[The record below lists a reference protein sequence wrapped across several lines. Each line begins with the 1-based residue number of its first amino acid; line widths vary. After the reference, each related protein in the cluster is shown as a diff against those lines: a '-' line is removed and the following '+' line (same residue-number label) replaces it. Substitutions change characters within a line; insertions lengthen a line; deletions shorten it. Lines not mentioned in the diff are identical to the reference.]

1 MPIALQNALVILSE
15 AKDLSLSPMGK
26 KVWFAESGEWEEDG
40 ASGSV
45 CGPVDESLQGR
56 RQAGPFKQFG

>member
-45 CGPVDESLQGR
+45 CGPVD
-56 RQAGPFKQFG
+56 